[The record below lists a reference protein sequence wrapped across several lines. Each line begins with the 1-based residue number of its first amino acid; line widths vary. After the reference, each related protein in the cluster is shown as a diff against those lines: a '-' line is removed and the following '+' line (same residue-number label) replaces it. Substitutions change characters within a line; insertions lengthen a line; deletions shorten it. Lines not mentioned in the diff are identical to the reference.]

1 MAQAA
6 PLRVRP
12 AGGAAPRGAAATAAP
27 LRAAAPRRCVAAAPR
42 PRAVL
47 RLRPV
52 AVASAGA
59 TPPAAFSAQPEPSAA
74 EPPHALLPRL
84 AAAARAALAAVAARR
99 AAAAQRAGPLA
110 IAAGLYAPLSH
121 APPNPLFA
129 HPLTRALAR
138 STSFDA
144 LAMDAQILW
153 NKALL
158 LDLKGRVL
166 LFLAISVVVTVRLCC
181 LTRPSA
187 ALTLPPPF

>member
-1 MAQAA
+1 MRVAMAQAA

-12 AGGAAPRGAAATAAP
+12 AGGAVPRGALATVP
-27 LRAAAPRRCVAAAPR
+27 LRGAAPRRCVVAAPR

-121 APPNPLFA
+121 ASPNPLFVR
-129 HPLTRALAR
+129 PLTHALAR

-166 LFLAISVVVTVRLCC
+166 LFLAISVVVTVRRVC
-181 LTRPSA
+181 A
-187 ALTLPPPF
+187 